1 MSKYD
6 ASQIQVLN
14 GPESVR
20 KRPGMFLGNIDS
32 LAANTVIYEL
42 VANSVDR
49 YLAGLASKVKLVLV
63 DDVATLEDDGDGL
76 PFNERST
83 VDGFSSLAESFFMS
97 LHNTAT
103 KDGHAPHVHL
113 KGGGLG
119 LCVVNAVCEHVN
131 VSSSINGKLYK
142 QRFGKGKVI
151 SDCLVDNS
159 SPQKGT

>member
-49 YLAGLASKVKLVLV
+49 YLAGLASKVKE
-63 DDVATLEDDGDGL
+63 TL
-76 PFNERST
+76 
-83 VDGFSSLAESFFMS
+83 
-97 LHNTAT
+97 
-103 KDGHAPHVHL
+103 
-113 KGGGLG
+113 
-119 LCVVNAVCEHVN
+119 
-131 VSSSINGKLYK
+131 
-142 QRFGKGKVI
+142 
-151 SDCLVDNS
+151 
-159 SPQKGT
+159 